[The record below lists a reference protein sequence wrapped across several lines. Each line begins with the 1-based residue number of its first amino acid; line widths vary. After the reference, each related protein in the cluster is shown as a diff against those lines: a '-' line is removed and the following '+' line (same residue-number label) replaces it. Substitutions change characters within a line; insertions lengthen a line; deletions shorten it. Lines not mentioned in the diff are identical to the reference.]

1 MASNYVLLPVAPAV
15 RATFNSNIRFSDA
28 CNNYILQGL
37 KSVLNLTLP
46 TESSPSKQAHLFTTL
61 CFNFFF
67 TDETALTF
75 LLLFDRKLRNHI
87 LVYVFLC
94 RWCRSRWHVVA
105 VVSLEL
111 LQCQL

>member
-28 CNNYILQGL
+28 SNNYILQGL

-67 TDETALTF
+67 TDGTALTF
-75 LLLFDRKLRNHI
+75 LLLFERQLRNHI
-87 LVYVFLC
+87 YVFLC
-94 RWCRSRWHVVA
+94 RWCRSRWQVVT
-105 VVSLEL
+105 VVGLEFM
-111 LQCQL
+111 QCQL